1 MSVTTEVPSPERPS
15 LRGAGG
21 ELILISIAVEP
32 RSLESLL
39 DTLAELPFPVN
50 PEIYHNADV
59 TRIYPDG
66 RQECEPAVLV
76 DFPAWEYNLEAVRE
90 ALSARGFPPE
100 ALSAR
105 NLLEGMAAESET
117 LPAPQGAPYAAIVR
131 RKCMASAA

>member
-1 MSVTTEVPSPERPS
+1 MSVTPEVPSPAKPS

-39 DTLAELPFPVN
+39 EALAELPFPVN

-59 TRIYPDG
+59 TRVYPDG
-66 RQECEPAVLV
+66 RQECELAVLV
-76 DFPAWEYNLEAVRE
+76 DFPAWEYNLEAVRQ
-90 ALSARGFPPE
+90 ALRARGFAPE
-100 ALSAR
+100 SLSAR
-105 NLLEGMAAESET
+105 NLLEGLAAESET
-117 LPAPQGAPYAAIVR
+117 LPAPQGSPYVAIVR

>member
-1 MSVTTEVPSPERPS
+1 MSVTPEVPSPGKPT

-21 ELILISIAVEP
+21 ELILISIAVAP
-32 RSLESLL
+32 KSLESLL
-39 DTLAELPFPVN
+39 DALAELPFPVN

-59 TRIYPDG
+59 ARIYADG

-76 DFPAWEYNLEAVRE
+76 DFPAWEYNLETVRE

-100 ALSAR
+100 CLSAR
-105 NLLEGMAAESET
+105 NLLEGLAAESET
-117 LPAPQGAPYAAIVR
+117 LPAPEGAPYVAIVR